1 MPRGRF
7 DLGQLA
13 LILASAI
20 GLGGCEALFFDPDDQ
35 PPFAVRNA
43 FDMTVEPPIGI
54 PFLDVFDEQIP
65 LRTIP
70 LMREAFPQGT
80 SLDYIAGYFTGI
92 GGSCRRHGAG
102 LVEMTCE
109 YCTLKTERVLD
120 YFTVVTRRHEILWHI
135 EILDRPSVESNGAS
149 SNKAE
154 AVSLTVLGGEA
165 PTPDSE
171 ADDNAPTLR
180 CDSARRQLKSS
191 SRLFQARKWWIY
203 GEPKPKEQSKN
214 LGG

>member
-13 LILASAI
+13 LILASAT

-102 LVEMTCE
+102 L
-109 YCTLKTERVLD
+109 
-120 YFTVVTRRHEILWHI
+120 
-135 EILDRPSVESNGAS
+135 
-149 SNKAE
+149 
-154 AVSLTVLGGEA
+154 
-165 PTPDSE
+165 
-171 ADDNAPTLR
+171 
-180 CDSARRQLKSS
+180 
-191 SRLFQARKWWIY
+191 SR
-203 GEPKPKEQSKN
+203 
-214 LGG
+214 

>member
-35 PPFAVRNA
+35 SPFAVRNA

-135 EILDRPSVESNGAS
+135 EVLDRPSVESNGAS

-154 AVSLTVLGGEA
+154 AVSLTVFGGEA

-171 ADDNAPTLR
+171 ADDNAPTRR